1 MYDNLRFFKGLEYDL
16 NFVKDNSDVYQ
27 GTVHLSE
34 VSAGLYETINLFILE
49 ECELFGDPIIN
60 FPVSETPD
68 NDKFI
73 FEWSEDTRFG
83 SKDITLYNIDHSG
96 NLPVIKEL
104 KSQTIDLID
113 FSKVAVFNDGTKAL
127 WEQDS
132 TAIQINIALNS
143 LKAGPHVRN
152 LHIYHSA
159 AGVKTLIADIEVY
172 GEVVAEDERTKI
184 LLQNFGATLD
194 ESDFMLFKDHDISEM
209 SPDYKLLNK
218 KRKELLLELH
228 NIKPFVGTY
237 KAILNA
243 IDFFGYDKITLKEYW
258 LNVNNSVKNFGK
270 LFAVPVPN
278 SSVRGENTRK
288 KLAFKLPSSTMK
300 KTSKFSLVYRLNEPN
315 GTFDHWDIPNV
326 DEVFDY
332 TPE

>member
-172 GEVVAEDERTKI
+172 G
-184 LLQNFGATLD
+184 
-194 ESDFMLFKDHDISEM
+194 
-209 SPDYKLLNK
+209 
-218 KRKELLLELH
+218 
-228 NIKPFVGTY
+228 
-237 KAILNA
+237 
-243 IDFFGYDKITLKEYW
+243 
-258 LNVNNSVKNFGK
+258 
-270 LFAVPVPN
+270 
-278 SSVRGENTRK
+278 
-288 KLAFKLPSSTMK
+288 
-300 KTSKFSLVYRLNEPN
+300 
-315 GTFDHWDIPNV
+315 
-326 DEVFDY
+326 
-332 TPE
+332 